1 MKRRLDPTPPAIVG
15 LPTPAAPDDGTPLPP
30 SRSGGPKSTFASPR
44 SRDRLYGLIIVAV
57 SFVICLAVSIWA
69 KERSRPETSEP
80 PGPPTLDGLSGF
92 PSAVD
97 PVASLAVARKLTK
110 RPSLRGIVIDGVQ
123 SDGTLDLSEGPGRV
137 RYAFQSPAGHG
148 AQPPREP
155 GTLPRRI
162 TCGKQNVV
170 LRREGL
176 VAEPD
181 LADYPCAPSPVEP
194 LPEPQ
199 CSAKDLWRLA
209 KKRRVPK
216 DRMAHIEY
224 FRAKAGPAWRFEI
237 SGTPHRFT
245 VYGDCKRELTGADA
259 QGTVP

>member
-1 MKRRLDPTPPAIVG
+1 
-15 LPTPAAPDDGTPLPP
+15 
-30 SRSGGPKSTFASPR
+30 
-44 SRDRLYGLIIVAV
+44 V
-57 SFVICLAVSIWA
+57 SFVFCLAISIWA

-80 PGPPTLDGLSGF
+80 PGPPTLEGLTGF

-97 PVASLAVARKLTK
+97 PVASLAAARKLTK
-110 RPSLRGIVIDGVQ
+110 RPSLRGIVIDGAQ
-123 SDGTLDLSEGPGRV
+123 SDGRLDLSEGPGRV

-155 GTLPRRI
+155 GTLPRRV

-170 LRREGL
+170 LRKEGL

-199 CSAKDLWRLA
+199 CSVKDIWRLA

-216 DRMAHIEY
+216 DRLAHIEY

-245 VYGDCKRELTGADA
+245 VYGDCKRELTGTDA
-259 QGTVP
+259 HGTVP

>member
-1 MKRRLDPTPPAIVG
+1 MSADPGSLPPPPPPASG
-15 LPTPAAPDDGTPLPP
+15 AAAAG
-30 SRSGGPKSTFASPR
+30 SSFKR
-44 SRDRLYGLIIVAV
+44 SRDRLYGLVIVAA
-57 SFVICLAVSIWA
+57 SFAICLAISMWA

-80 PGPPTLDGLSGF
+80 PGPPTLEGLSGF
-92 PSAVD
+92 PEKVD
-97 PVASLAVARKLTK
+97 PIASLAAARKLTK
-110 RPSLRGIVIDGVQ
+110 RPHLRGIAIDGVH
-123 SDGTLDLSEGPGRV
+123 SDGTLDLSAGPGRV
-137 RYAFQSPAGHG
+137 RYVFQSPVGQG

-155 GTLPRRI
+155 GTLPRRL

-170 LRREGL
+170 LRKEGL

-181 LADYPCAPSPVEP
+181 LADYPCAPTPVEP

-199 CSAKDLWRLA
+199 CSIKDIWRLA

-216 DRMAHIEY
+216 DRPAHIEY

-245 VYGDCKRELTGADA
+245 IYGDCKRELSGSDA
-259 QGTVP
+259 HGSVP